1 MEQENILVK
10 EKIGKLILKFS
21 IPCIVSML
29 VNSLYNIVDQIF
41 IGQGVGTLGNGATNV
56 VFPLVMIGLAFSLM
70 FGDGASAYLSLK
82 LGEKKK
88 KEAEDMEQEL
98 LQEIASY
105 WGTRAEGYSEV
116 NEKELAGSQREAWL
130 HVLEEQFPEKK
141 KEEMKI
147 LDIGTGPGFFPMI
160 LSEAGYT
167 VTAVDYTEEMLEKA
181 KENLGKYTKYGLE
194 RVTLQ
199 RMDAQNLEFADET
212 FDVVISRNLTWN
224 LEKPEQAYQE
234 WMRVL
239 KPGGVLLNFDANWY
253 GYLYD
258 EEKKEA
264 YEADR
269 KKVEEQQLDDHY
281 LCTDIDRMEN
291 IARQVPLSAMERPTW
306 DTKVLE
312 SLGVCSIQTDSEIWK
327 RVWSEE
333 ERLNYA
339 STPMFLVRAEKSAE
353 QSFQL
358 GDVTVRRGE
367 KYQGDISFANGD
379 IVLPGTI
386 ICGKLPGKTMLIT
399 GGVHSGEYVGIQACV
414 ELGAELQPEKTVGTI
429 VILKV
434 LNRPA
439 FENRAG
445 SLGLSDGKNLNRV
458 FPGNPNGTEMER
470 LAWAITKEVYPK
482 VDYYIDLHSGDDFEA
497 LTPYVYYAGKA
508 AQEVTE
514 VSRKMA
520 EQVDVPYMVRSMV
533 SSGGAY
539 NYAASKGIASILLER
554 GGMGAWTSEEVNSDK
569 RDVRNILSSLDIYQ
583 IRRDVRNY
591 VPMEVTDVRYQAASE
606 DGLWYPAAKPGDM
619 VAEGALLGTIRDYNG
634 KLRET
639 CRAEYTGVVLY
650 QTGSLQVTEGG
661 PVVAYGRIVR
671 EPEYDD
677 RKEQIVHYW
686 EKRSESFLEQRRSE
700 LANPIAKRWMKE
712 IEKQIPAGRR
722 LKILDVGCGA
732 GFFSILLAKEGHEVF
747 GIDLT
752 PEMIENAIQLAE
764 EENADCCFQVMDA
777 ENPMFA
783 DETFDV
789 VISRNLTWTL
799 PNAEHA
805 YGEWMRVLKTGGV
818 LLNFD
823 ANYGKEDVADTKGL
837 PEAHAHFKVG
847 NEMLEECERIKS
859 QLPISRKNRPAYD
872 VAVLCENTA
881 GEIRIDTSLG
891 KRIYLEKDEFY
902 NPAPMFSIC
911 AVKQ

>member
-1 MEQENILVK
+1 MK
-10 EKIGKLILKFS
+10 
-21 IPCIVSML
+21 
-29 VNSLYNIVDQIF
+29 
-41 IGQGVGTLGNGATNV
+41 
-56 VFPLVMIGLAFSLM
+56 
-70 FGDGASAYLSLK
+70 
-82 LGEKKK
+82 
-88 KEAEDMEQEL
+88 QEL

-291 IARQVPLSAMERPTW
+291 IARQVPLSAMERPAW

-569 RDVRNILSSLDIYQ
+569 RDVRNILSSLGMYQ

-591 VPMEVTDVRYQAASE
+591 VPMEVTDVCYQAASE

-805 YGEWMRVLKTGGV
+805 YGEWMRVLKTDGV

-823 ANYGKEDVADTKGL
+823 ANYGKEDVTDTKGL

>member
-1 MEQENILVK
+1 MENGRAGKVK
-10 EKIGKLILKFS
+10 
-21 IPCIVSML
+21 
-29 VNSLYNIVDQIF
+29 
-41 IGQGVGTLGNGATNV
+41 
-56 VFPLVMIGLAFSLM
+56 
-70 FGDGASAYLSLK
+70 
-82 LGEKKK
+82 KKK

-130 HVLEEQFPEKK
+130 HVLEEQFPE

-291 IARQVPLSAMERPTW
+291 IARQVPLSAMERPAW

-353 QSFQL
+353 QPFQL

-569 RDVRNILSSLDIYQ
+569 RDVRNILSSLDMYQ

-591 VPMEVTDVRYQAASE
+591 VPMEVTDVCYQAASE

-823 ANYGKEDVADTKGL
+823 ANYGKEDVTDTKGL

>member
-1 MEQENILVK
+1 MENGRAGKVK
-10 EKIGKLILKFS
+10 
-21 IPCIVSML
+21 
-29 VNSLYNIVDQIF
+29 
-41 IGQGVGTLGNGATNV
+41 
-56 VFPLVMIGLAFSLM
+56 
-70 FGDGASAYLSLK
+70 
-82 LGEKKK
+82 KKK

-98 LQEIASY
+98 LQEIVSY

-291 IARQVPLSAMERPTW
+291 IARQVPLSAMERPAW

-358 GDVTVRRGE
+358 GDVTVRHGE

-569 RDVRNILSSLDIYQ
+569 RDVRNILSSLDMYQ

-591 VPMEVTDVRYQAASE
+591 VPMEVTDVCYQAASE

-732 GFFSILLAKEGHEVF
+732 GFFSILLAKEDHEVF

>member
-1 MEQENILVK
+1 
-10 EKIGKLILKFS
+10 
-21 IPCIVSML
+21 
-29 VNSLYNIVDQIF
+29 
-41 IGQGVGTLGNGATNV
+41 
-56 VFPLVMIGLAFSLM
+56 
-70 FGDGASAYLSLK
+70 
-82 LGEKKK
+82 
-88 KEAEDMEQEL
+88 MEQEL

-167 VTAVDYTEEMLEKA
+167 VAAVDYTEEMLEKA

-291 IARQVPLSAMERPTW
+291 IARQVPLSAMERPAW

-312 SLGVCSIQTDSEIWK
+312 SLDVCSIQTDSEIWK

-569 RDVRNILSSLDIYQ
+569 RDVRNILSSLDMYQ

-591 VPMEVTDVRYQAASE
+591 VPMEVTDVCYQAASE
-606 DGLWYPAAKPGDM
+606 DGLWYPAAKPGNM

>member
-1 MEQENILVK
+1 MENGRAGKVK
-10 EKIGKLILKFS
+10 
-21 IPCIVSML
+21 
-29 VNSLYNIVDQIF
+29 
-41 IGQGVGTLGNGATNV
+41 
-56 VFPLVMIGLAFSLM
+56 
-70 FGDGASAYLSLK
+70 
-82 LGEKKK
+82 KKK

-130 HVLEEQFPEKK
+130 HVLEEQFPEK
-141 KEEMKI
+141 EEMKI

-167 VTAVDYTEEMLEKA
+167 VAAVDYTEEMLEKA

-291 IARQVPLSAMERPTW
+291 IARQVPLSAMERPAW

-569 RDVRNILSSLDIYQ
+569 RDVRNILSSLDMYQ

-591 VPMEVTDVRYQAASE
+591 VPMEVTDVCYQAASE
-606 DGLWYPAAKPGDM
+606 DGLWYPAAKPGNM

>member
-1 MEQENILVK
+1 
-10 EKIGKLILKFS
+10 
-21 IPCIVSML
+21 
-29 VNSLYNIVDQIF
+29 
-41 IGQGVGTLGNGATNV
+41 
-56 VFPLVMIGLAFSLM
+56 
-70 FGDGASAYLSLK
+70 
-82 LGEKKK
+82 
-88 KEAEDMEQEL
+88 MEQEL

-291 IARQVPLSAMERPTW
+291 IARQVPLSAMERPAW

-353 QSFQL
+353 QPFQL

-569 RDVRNILSSLDIYQ
+569 RDVRNILSSLDMYQ

-591 VPMEVTDVRYQAASE
+591 VPMEVTDVCYQAASE

-823 ANYGKEDVADTKGL
+823 ANYGKEDVTDTKGL

>member
-1 MEQENILVK
+1 MENGRAGKVK
-10 EKIGKLILKFS
+10 
-21 IPCIVSML
+21 
-29 VNSLYNIVDQIF
+29 
-41 IGQGVGTLGNGATNV
+41 
-56 VFPLVMIGLAFSLM
+56 
-70 FGDGASAYLSLK
+70 
-82 LGEKKK
+82 KKK

-291 IARQVPLSAMERPTW
+291 IARQVPLSAMERPAW

-569 RDVRNILSSLDIYQ
+569 RDVRNILSSLGMYQ

-591 VPMEVTDVRYQAASE
+591 VPMEVTDVCYQAASE

-639 CRAEYTGVVLY
+639 CSAEYTGVVLY

-805 YGEWMRVLKTGGV
+805 YGEWMRVLKTDGV

>member
-1 MEQENILVK
+1 MENGRAGKVK
-10 EKIGKLILKFS
+10 
-21 IPCIVSML
+21 
-29 VNSLYNIVDQIF
+29 
-41 IGQGVGTLGNGATNV
+41 
-56 VFPLVMIGLAFSLM
+56 
-70 FGDGASAYLSLK
+70 
-82 LGEKKK
+82 KKK

-130 HVLEEQFPEKK
+130 HVLEEQFPE

-291 IARQVPLSAMERPTW
+291 IARQVPLSAMERPAW

-353 QSFQL
+353 QPFQL

-569 RDVRNILSSLDIYQ
+569 RDVRNILSSLDMYQ

-591 VPMEVTDVRYQAASE
+591 VPMEVTDVCYQAASE
-606 DGLWYPAAKPGDM
+606 DGLWYPAAKPGNM

-661 PVVAYGRIVR
+661 PVVAYGRIVC

-823 ANYGKEDVADTKGL
+823 ANYGKEDVTDTKGL

>member
-1 MEQENILVK
+1 MENGRAGKVK
-10 EKIGKLILKFS
+10 
-21 IPCIVSML
+21 
-29 VNSLYNIVDQIF
+29 
-41 IGQGVGTLGNGATNV
+41 
-56 VFPLVMIGLAFSLM
+56 
-70 FGDGASAYLSLK
+70 
-82 LGEKKK
+82 KKK

-130 HVLEEQFPEKK
+130 HVLEEQFPE

-291 IARQVPLSAMERPTW
+291 IARQVPLSAMERPAW

-353 QSFQL
+353 QPFQL

-591 VPMEVTDVRYQAASE
+591 VPMEVTDVCYQAASE

-732 GFFSILLAKEGHEVF
+732 GFFSILLAKEGHEVL

>member
-1 MEQENILVK
+1 MENDRAGKVK
-10 EKIGKLILKFS
+10 
-21 IPCIVSML
+21 
-29 VNSLYNIVDQIF
+29 
-41 IGQGVGTLGNGATNV
+41 
-56 VFPLVMIGLAFSLM
+56 
-70 FGDGASAYLSLK
+70 
-82 LGEKKK
+82 KKK

-167 VTAVDYTEEMLEKA
+167 VAAVDYTEEMLEKA

-291 IARQVPLSAMERPTW
+291 IARQVPLSAMERPAW

-367 KYQGDISFANGD
+367 KYQ
-379 IVLPGTI
+379 
-386 ICGKLPGKTMLIT
+386 
-399 GGVHSGEYVGIQACV
+399 
-414 ELGAELQPEKTVGTI
+414 
-429 VILKV
+429 
-434 LNRPA
+434 
-439 FENRAG
+439 
-445 SLGLSDGKNLNRV
+445 
-458 FPGNPNGTEMER
+458 
-470 LAWAITKEVYPK
+470 
-482 VDYYIDLHSGDDFEA
+482 
-497 LTPYVYYAGKA
+497 
-508 AQEVTE
+508 
-514 VSRKMA
+514 
-520 EQVDVPYMVRSMV
+520 
-533 SSGGAY
+533 
-539 NYAASKGIASILLER
+539 
-554 GGMGAWTSEEVNSDK
+554 
-569 RDVRNILSSLDIYQ
+569 
-583 IRRDVRNY
+583 
-591 VPMEVTDVRYQAASE
+591 AASE

-619 VAEGALLGTIRDYNG
+619 
-634 KLRET
+634 
-639 CRAEYTGVVLY
+639 
-650 QTGSLQVTEGG
+650 VTEGG

-823 ANYGKEDVADTKGL
+823 ANYGKDDASDTKDL
-837 PEAHAHFKVG
+837 PEQHAHFKVG

>member
-1 MEQENILVK
+1 MENGRAGKVK
-10 EKIGKLILKFS
+10 
-21 IPCIVSML
+21 
-29 VNSLYNIVDQIF
+29 
-41 IGQGVGTLGNGATNV
+41 
-56 VFPLVMIGLAFSLM
+56 
-70 FGDGASAYLSLK
+70 
-82 LGEKKK
+82 KKK

-291 IARQVPLSAMERPTW
+291 IARQVPLSAMERPAW

-353 QSFQL
+353 QPFQL

-367 KYQGDISFANGD
+367 K
-379 IVLPGTI
+379 
-386 ICGKLPGKTMLIT
+386 
-399 GGVHSGEYVGIQACV
+399 
-414 ELGAELQPEKTVGTI
+414 
-429 VILKV
+429 
-434 LNRPA
+434 
-439 FENRAG
+439 
-445 SLGLSDGKNLNRV
+445 
-458 FPGNPNGTEMER
+458 
-470 LAWAITKEVYPK
+470 
-482 VDYYIDLHSGDDFEA
+482 
-497 LTPYVYYAGKA
+497 
-508 AQEVTE
+508 
-514 VSRKMA
+514 
-520 EQVDVPYMVRSMV
+520 
-533 SSGGAY
+533 
-539 NYAASKGIASILLER
+539 
-554 GGMGAWTSEEVNSDK
+554 
-569 RDVRNILSSLDIYQ
+569 
-583 IRRDVRNY
+583 
-591 VPMEVTDVRYQAASE
+591 YQAASE

>member
-1 MEQENILVK
+1 MENGRAGKVK
-10 EKIGKLILKFS
+10 
-21 IPCIVSML
+21 
-29 VNSLYNIVDQIF
+29 
-41 IGQGVGTLGNGATNV
+41 
-56 VFPLVMIGLAFSLM
+56 
-70 FGDGASAYLSLK
+70 
-82 LGEKKK
+82 KKK

-291 IARQVPLSAMERPTW
+291 IARQVPLSAMERPAW

-367 KYQGDISFANGD
+367 KYQG
-379 IVLPGTI
+379 V
-386 ICGKLPGKTMLIT
+386 
-399 GGVHSGEYVGIQACV
+399 
-414 ELGAELQPEKTVGTI
+414 
-429 VILKV
+429 
-434 LNRPA
+434 
-439 FENRAG
+439 
-445 SLGLSDGKNLNRV
+445 
-458 FPGNPNGTEMER
+458 
-470 LAWAITKEVYPK
+470 
-482 VDYYIDLHSGDDFEA
+482 
-497 LTPYVYYAGKA
+497 
-508 AQEVTE
+508 
-514 VSRKMA
+514 
-520 EQVDVPYMVRSMV
+520 
-533 SSGGAY
+533 
-539 NYAASKGIASILLER
+539 
-554 GGMGAWTSEEVNSDK
+554 
-569 RDVRNILSSLDIYQ
+569 
-583 IRRDVRNY
+583 
-591 VPMEVTDVRYQAASE
+591 SE

>member
-1 MEQENILVK
+1 MENGRAGKVK
-10 EKIGKLILKFS
+10 
-21 IPCIVSML
+21 
-29 VNSLYNIVDQIF
+29 
-41 IGQGVGTLGNGATNV
+41 
-56 VFPLVMIGLAFSLM
+56 
-70 FGDGASAYLSLK
+70 
-82 LGEKKK
+82 KKK

-291 IARQVPLSAMERPTW
+291 IARQVPLSAMERPAW

-367 KYQGDISFANGD
+367 KYQGDIFFANGD

-520 EQVDVPYMVRSMV
+520 EQVDVPYMVRSLV

-569 RDVRNILSSLDIYQ
+569 RDVRNILSSLGMYQ

-591 VPMEVTDVRYQAASE
+591 VPMEVTDVCYQAASE

>member
-1 MEQENILVK
+1 MENSCAG
-10 EKIGKLILKFS
+10 KIK
-21 IPCIVSML
+21 
-29 VNSLYNIVDQIF
+29 
-41 IGQGVGTLGNGATNV
+41 
-56 VFPLVMIGLAFSLM
+56 
-70 FGDGASAYLSLK
+70 
-82 LGEKKK
+82 KKK

-291 IARQVPLSAMERPTW
+291 IARQVPLSAMERPAW

-312 SLGVCSIQTDSEIWK
+312 SLGGCSIQTDSEIWK

-539 NYAASKGIASILLER
+539 NYAASKGSASILLER

-569 RDVRNILSSLDIYQ
+569 RDVRNILSSLDMYQ

-591 VPMEVTDVRYQAASE
+591 VPMEVTDVCYQAASE
-606 DGLWYPAAKPGDM
+606 DGLWYPAAKPGNM

>member
-1 MEQENILVK
+1 
-10 EKIGKLILKFS
+10 
-21 IPCIVSML
+21 
-29 VNSLYNIVDQIF
+29 
-41 IGQGVGTLGNGATNV
+41 
-56 VFPLVMIGLAFSLM
+56 
-70 FGDGASAYLSLK
+70 
-82 LGEKKK
+82 
-88 KEAEDMEQEL
+88 MEQEL

-291 IARQVPLSAMERPTW
+291 IARQVPLSAMERPAW

-358 GDVTVRRGE
+358 GDVTVRCCE

-569 RDVRNILSSLDIYQ
+569 RDVRNILSSLGMYQ

-591 VPMEVTDVRYQAASE
+591 VPMEVTDVCYQAASE

>member
-1 MEQENILVK
+1 MENGRAGKVK
-10 EKIGKLILKFS
+10 
-21 IPCIVSML
+21 
-29 VNSLYNIVDQIF
+29 
-41 IGQGVGTLGNGATNV
+41 
-56 VFPLVMIGLAFSLM
+56 
-70 FGDGASAYLSLK
+70 
-82 LGEKKK
+82 KKK

-291 IARQVPLSAMERPTW
+291 IARQVPLSAMERPAW

-367 KYQGDISFANGD
+367 KYQGDIFFANGD

-569 RDVRNILSSLDIYQ
+569 RDVRNILSSLDMYQ

-591 VPMEVTDVRYQAASE
+591 VPMEVTDVCYQAASE
-606 DGLWYPAAKPGDM
+606 DGLWYPAAKPGNM

-732 GFFSILLAKEGHEVF
+732 GFFSILLAKEDHEVF

>member
-1 MEQENILVK
+1 MENDRAGKVK
-10 EKIGKLILKFS
+10 
-21 IPCIVSML
+21 
-29 VNSLYNIVDQIF
+29 
-41 IGQGVGTLGNGATNV
+41 
-56 VFPLVMIGLAFSLM
+56 
-70 FGDGASAYLSLK
+70 
-82 LGEKKK
+82 KKK

-167 VTAVDYTEEMLEKA
+167 VAAVDYTEEMLEKA

-239 KPGGVLLNFDANWY
+239 KPGGVLLNFDADWY

-291 IARQVPLSAMERPTW
+291 IARQVPLSAMERPAW

-591 VPMEVTDVRYQAASE
+591 VPMEVTDVCYQAASE

>member
-1 MEQENILVK
+1 MENGRAGKVK
-10 EKIGKLILKFS
+10 
-21 IPCIVSML
+21 
-29 VNSLYNIVDQIF
+29 
-41 IGQGVGTLGNGATNV
+41 
-56 VFPLVMIGLAFSLM
+56 
-70 FGDGASAYLSLK
+70 
-82 LGEKKK
+82 KKK

-130 HVLEEQFPEKK
+130 HVLEEQFPE

-291 IARQVPLSAMERPTW
+291 IARQVPLSAMERPAW

-353 QSFQL
+353 QPFQL

-569 RDVRNILSSLDIYQ
+569 RDVRNILSSLDMYQ

-591 VPMEVTDVRYQAASE
+591 VPMEVTDVCYQAASE

-837 PEAHAHFKVG
+837 PETHAHFKVG

>member
-1 MEQENILVK
+1 
-10 EKIGKLILKFS
+10 
-21 IPCIVSML
+21 
-29 VNSLYNIVDQIF
+29 
-41 IGQGVGTLGNGATNV
+41 
-56 VFPLVMIGLAFSLM
+56 
-70 FGDGASAYLSLK
+70 
-82 LGEKKK
+82 
-88 KEAEDMEQEL
+88 MEQEL

-291 IARQVPLSAMERPTW
+291 IARQVPLSAMERPAW

-312 SLGVCSIQTDSEIWK
+312 SLDVCSIQTDSEIWK

-569 RDVRNILSSLDIYQ
+569 RDVRNILSSLDMYQ

-591 VPMEVTDVRYQAASE
+591 VPMEVTDVCYQAASE
-606 DGLWYPAAKPGDM
+606 DGLWYPAAKPGNM

>member
-1 MEQENILVK
+1 MENGRAGKVK
-10 EKIGKLILKFS
+10 
-21 IPCIVSML
+21 
-29 VNSLYNIVDQIF
+29 
-41 IGQGVGTLGNGATNV
+41 
-56 VFPLVMIGLAFSLM
+56 
-70 FGDGASAYLSLK
+70 
-82 LGEKKK
+82 KKK

-147 LDIGTGPGFFPMI
+147 LDLGTGPGFFPMI

-291 IARQVPLSAMERPTW
+291 IARQVPLSAMERPAW

-591 VPMEVTDVRYQAASE
+591 VPMEVTDVCYQAASE

-732 GFFSILLAKEGHEVF
+732 GFFSILLAKEDHEVF

>member
-1 MEQENILVK
+1 MK
-10 EKIGKLILKFS
+10 
-21 IPCIVSML
+21 
-29 VNSLYNIVDQIF
+29 
-41 IGQGVGTLGNGATNV
+41 
-56 VFPLVMIGLAFSLM
+56 
-70 FGDGASAYLSLK
+70 
-82 LGEKKK
+82 
-88 KEAEDMEQEL
+88 QEL

-291 IARQVPLSAMERPTW
+291 IARQVPLSAMERPAW

-470 LAWAITKEVYPK
+470 LAWDITKEVYPK

-569 RDVRNILSSLDIYQ
+569 RDVRNILSSLGMYQ

-591 VPMEVTDVRYQAASE
+591 VPMEVTDVCYQAASE

-805 YGEWMRVLKTGGV
+805 YGEWMRVLKTDGV

>member
-1 MEQENILVK
+1 MENGRAGKVK
-10 EKIGKLILKFS
+10 
-21 IPCIVSML
+21 
-29 VNSLYNIVDQIF
+29 
-41 IGQGVGTLGNGATNV
+41 
-56 VFPLVMIGLAFSLM
+56 
-70 FGDGASAYLSLK
+70 
-82 LGEKKK
+82 KKK

-291 IARQVPLSAMERPTW
+291 IARQVPLSAMERPAW

-569 RDVRNILSSLDIYQ
+569 RDVRNILSSLGMYQ

-591 VPMEVTDVRYQAASE
+591 VPMEVTDVCYQAASE

-661 PVVAYGRIVR
+661 PVVADGRLVR

>member
-1 MEQENILVK
+1 MENDRAG
-10 EKIGKLILKFS
+10 KIK
-21 IPCIVSML
+21 
-29 VNSLYNIVDQIF
+29 
-41 IGQGVGTLGNGATNV
+41 
-56 VFPLVMIGLAFSLM
+56 
-70 FGDGASAYLSLK
+70 
-82 LGEKKK
+82 KKK

-167 VTAVDYTEEMLEKA
+167 VAAVDYTEEMLEKA

-291 IARQVPLSAMERPTW
+291 IARQVPLSTMERPAW

-353 QSFQL
+353 QPFQL

-367 KYQGDISFANGD
+367 K
-379 IVLPGTI
+379 
-386 ICGKLPGKTMLIT
+386 
-399 GGVHSGEYVGIQACV
+399 
-414 ELGAELQPEKTVGTI
+414 
-429 VILKV
+429 
-434 LNRPA
+434 
-439 FENRAG
+439 
-445 SLGLSDGKNLNRV
+445 
-458 FPGNPNGTEMER
+458 
-470 LAWAITKEVYPK
+470 
-482 VDYYIDLHSGDDFEA
+482 
-497 LTPYVYYAGKA
+497 
-508 AQEVTE
+508 
-514 VSRKMA
+514 
-520 EQVDVPYMVRSMV
+520 
-533 SSGGAY
+533 
-539 NYAASKGIASILLER
+539 
-554 GGMGAWTSEEVNSDK
+554 
-569 RDVRNILSSLDIYQ
+569 
-583 IRRDVRNY
+583 
-591 VPMEVTDVRYQAASE
+591 YQAASE

-619 VAEGALLGTIRDYNG
+619 
-634 KLRET
+634 
-639 CRAEYTGVVLY
+639 
-650 QTGSLQVTEGG
+650 VTEGG

>member
-1 MEQENILVK
+1 MENGRAGKVK
-10 EKIGKLILKFS
+10 
-21 IPCIVSML
+21 
-29 VNSLYNIVDQIF
+29 
-41 IGQGVGTLGNGATNV
+41 
-56 VFPLVMIGLAFSLM
+56 
-70 FGDGASAYLSLK
+70 
-82 LGEKKK
+82 KKK

-130 HVLEEQFPEKK
+130 HVLEEQFPE

-291 IARQVPLSAMERPTW
+291 IARQVPLSAMERPAW

-353 QSFQL
+353 QPFQL

-569 RDVRNILSSLDIYQ
+569 RDVRNILSSLGMYQ

-591 VPMEVTDVRYQAASE
+591 VPMEVTDVCYQAASE

-661 PVVAYGRIVR
+661 PVVVYGRIVR

-752 PEMIENAIQLAE
+752 LEMIENAIQLAE

-805 YGEWMRVLKTGGV
+805 YGEWMRVLKTDGV

>member
-1 MEQENILVK
+1 
-10 EKIGKLILKFS
+10 
-21 IPCIVSML
+21 
-29 VNSLYNIVDQIF
+29 
-41 IGQGVGTLGNGATNV
+41 
-56 VFPLVMIGLAFSLM
+56 
-70 FGDGASAYLSLK
+70 
-82 LGEKKK
+82 
-88 KEAEDMEQEL
+88 MEQEL

-167 VTAVDYTEEMLEKA
+167 VAAVDYTEEMLEKA

-212 FDVVISRNLTWN
+212 FDVVTSRNLTWN

-291 IARQVPLSAMERPTW
+291 IARQVPLSAMERPAW

-569 RDVRNILSSLDIYQ
+569 RDVRNILSSLDMYQ

-591 VPMEVTDVRYQAASE
+591 VPMEVTDVCYQAASE
-606 DGLWYPAAKPGDM
+606 DGLWYPAAKPGNM

>member
-1 MEQENILVK
+1 MENGRAGKVK
-10 EKIGKLILKFS
+10 
-21 IPCIVSML
+21 
-29 VNSLYNIVDQIF
+29 
-41 IGQGVGTLGNGATNV
+41 
-56 VFPLVMIGLAFSLM
+56 
-70 FGDGASAYLSLK
+70 
-82 LGEKKK
+82 KKK

-264 YEADR
+264 YKADR

-367 KYQGDISFANGD
+367 KYQ
-379 IVLPGTI
+379 
-386 ICGKLPGKTMLIT
+386 
-399 GGVHSGEYVGIQACV
+399 
-414 ELGAELQPEKTVGTI
+414 
-429 VILKV
+429 
-434 LNRPA
+434 
-439 FENRAG
+439 
-445 SLGLSDGKNLNRV
+445 
-458 FPGNPNGTEMER
+458 
-470 LAWAITKEVYPK
+470 
-482 VDYYIDLHSGDDFEA
+482 
-497 LTPYVYYAGKA
+497 
-508 AQEVTE
+508 
-514 VSRKMA
+514 
-520 EQVDVPYMVRSMV
+520 
-533 SSGGAY
+533 
-539 NYAASKGIASILLER
+539 
-554 GGMGAWTSEEVNSDK
+554 
-569 RDVRNILSSLDIYQ
+569 
-583 IRRDVRNY
+583 
-591 VPMEVTDVRYQAASE
+591 AASE

-619 VAEGALLGTIRDYNG
+619 
-634 KLRET
+634 
-639 CRAEYTGVVLY
+639 
-650 QTGSLQVTEGG
+650 VTEGG

-823 ANYGKEDVADTKGL
+823 ANYGKDDASDTKDL
-837 PEAHAHFKVG
+837 PEQHAHFKVG
-847 NEMLEECERIKS
+847 NEMLEECERIKA

-872 VAVLCENTA
+872 VAVLCENTE

>member
-1 MEQENILVK
+1 MENDRAGKVK
-10 EKIGKLILKFS
+10 
-21 IPCIVSML
+21 
-29 VNSLYNIVDQIF
+29 
-41 IGQGVGTLGNGATNV
+41 
-56 VFPLVMIGLAFSLM
+56 
-70 FGDGASAYLSLK
+70 
-82 LGEKKK
+82 KKK

-167 VTAVDYTEEMLEKA
+167 VAAVDYTEEMLEKA

-291 IARQVPLSAMERPTW
+291 IARQVPLSAMERPAW
-306 DTKVLE
+306 DTKLLE

-569 RDVRNILSSLDIYQ
+569 RDVRNILSSLDMYQ

-591 VPMEVTDVRYQAASE
+591 VPMEVTDVCYQAASE

>member
-1 MEQENILVK
+1 MENGRAGKVK
-10 EKIGKLILKFS
+10 
-21 IPCIVSML
+21 
-29 VNSLYNIVDQIF
+29 
-41 IGQGVGTLGNGATNV
+41 
-56 VFPLVMIGLAFSLM
+56 
-70 FGDGASAYLSLK
+70 
-82 LGEKKK
+82 KKK

-98 LQEIASY
+98 LQEIVSY

-224 LEKPEQAYQE
+224 LEKPEQTYQE

-291 IARQVPLSAMERPTW
+291 IARQVPLSAMERPAW

-569 RDVRNILSSLDIYQ
+569 RDVRNILSSLDMYQ

-591 VPMEVTDVRYQAASE
+591 VPMEVTDVCYQAASE
-606 DGLWYPAAKPGDM
+606 DGLWYPAAKPGNM

>member
-1 MEQENILVK
+1 MENGRAGKVK
-10 EKIGKLILKFS
+10 
-21 IPCIVSML
+21 
-29 VNSLYNIVDQIF
+29 
-41 IGQGVGTLGNGATNV
+41 
-56 VFPLVMIGLAFSLM
+56 
-70 FGDGASAYLSLK
+70 
-82 LGEKKK
+82 KKK

-130 HVLEEQFPEKK
+130 HVLEEQFPE

-291 IARQVPLSAMERPTW
+291 IARQVPLSAMERPAW

-353 QSFQL
+353 QPFQL

-520 EQVDVPYMVRSMV
+520 EQVDVPYMVRSLV

-539 NYAASKGIASILLER
+539 NYAASRGIASILLER

-569 RDVRNILSSLDIYQ
+569 RDVRNILSSLDMYQ

-591 VPMEVTDVRYQAASE
+591 VPMEVTDVCYQAASE

>member
-1 MEQENILVK
+1 MENDRAG
-10 EKIGKLILKFS
+10 KIK
-21 IPCIVSML
+21 
-29 VNSLYNIVDQIF
+29 
-41 IGQGVGTLGNGATNV
+41 
-56 VFPLVMIGLAFSLM
+56 
-70 FGDGASAYLSLK
+70 
-82 LGEKKK
+82 KKK

-239 KPGGVLLNFDANWY
+239 KPGGVLLNFDADWY

-291 IARQVPLSAMERPTW
+291 IARQVPLSAMERPAW

-312 SLGVCSIQTDSEIWK
+312 SLGICSIQTDSEIWK

-554 GGMGAWTSEEVNSDK
+554 GGMGAWTFEEVNSDK
-569 RDVRNILSSLDIYQ
+569 RDVRNILSSLGMYQ

-591 VPMEVTDVRYQAASE
+591 VPMEVTDVCYQAASE

>member
-1 MEQENILVK
+1 MENGRAGKVK
-10 EKIGKLILKFS
+10 
-21 IPCIVSML
+21 
-29 VNSLYNIVDQIF
+29 
-41 IGQGVGTLGNGATNV
+41 
-56 VFPLVMIGLAFSLM
+56 
-70 FGDGASAYLSLK
+70 
-82 LGEKKK
+82 KKK

-291 IARQVPLSAMERPTW
+291 IARQVPLSAMERPAW

-569 RDVRNILSSLDIYQ
+569 RDVRNILSSLDMYQ

-591 VPMEVTDVRYQAASE
+591 VPMEVTDVCYQAASE

-650 QTGSLQVTEGG
+650 QTCSLQVTEGG

-752 PEMIENAIQLAE
+752 PEMVENAIQLAE

>member
-1 MEQENILVK
+1 MENGRAGKVK
-10 EKIGKLILKFS
+10 
-21 IPCIVSML
+21 
-29 VNSLYNIVDQIF
+29 
-41 IGQGVGTLGNGATNV
+41 
-56 VFPLVMIGLAFSLM
+56 
-70 FGDGASAYLSLK
+70 
-82 LGEKKK
+82 KKK

-312 SLGVCSIQTDSEIWK
+312 SFGVCSIQTDSEIWK

-569 RDVRNILSSLDIYQ
+569 RDVRNILSSLDMYQ

-591 VPMEVTDVRYQAASE
+591 VPMEVTDVCYQAASE

-619 VAEGALLGTIRDYNG
+619 VAEGALLGTVRDYNG

-661 PVVAYGRIVR
+661 SVVAYGRIVR

>member
-1 MEQENILVK
+1 MENGRAGKVK
-10 EKIGKLILKFS
+10 
-21 IPCIVSML
+21 
-29 VNSLYNIVDQIF
+29 
-41 IGQGVGTLGNGATNV
+41 
-56 VFPLVMIGLAFSLM
+56 
-70 FGDGASAYLSLK
+70 
-82 LGEKKK
+82 KKK

-569 RDVRNILSSLDIYQ
+569 RDVRNILSSLDMYQ

-591 VPMEVTDVRYQAASE
+591 VPMEVTDVCYQAASE

-650 QTGSLQVTEGG
+650 QTGSLQITEGG

>member
-1 MEQENILVK
+1 MENGRAGKVK
-10 EKIGKLILKFS
+10 
-21 IPCIVSML
+21 
-29 VNSLYNIVDQIF
+29 
-41 IGQGVGTLGNGATNV
+41 
-56 VFPLVMIGLAFSLM
+56 
-70 FGDGASAYLSLK
+70 
-82 LGEKKK
+82 KKK

-167 VTAVDYTEEMLEKA
+167 VAAVDYTEEMLEKA

-291 IARQVPLSAMERPTW
+291 IARQVPLSAMERPAW

-353 QSFQL
+353 QPFQL

-482 VDYYIDLHSGDDFEA
+482 ADYYIDLHSGDDFEA

-514 VSRKMA
+514 ISRKMA

-569 RDVRNILSSLDIYQ
+569 RDVRNILSSLDMYQ

-591 VPMEVTDVRYQAASE
+591 VPMEVTDVCYQAASE
-606 DGLWYPAAKPGDM
+606 DGLWYPAAKPGNM

>member
-1 MEQENILVK
+1 
-10 EKIGKLILKFS
+10 
-21 IPCIVSML
+21 
-29 VNSLYNIVDQIF
+29 
-41 IGQGVGTLGNGATNV
+41 
-56 VFPLVMIGLAFSLM
+56 
-70 FGDGASAYLSLK
+70 
-82 LGEKKK
+82 
-88 KEAEDMEQEL
+88 MEQEL

-253 GYLYD
+253 GYLDD

-291 IARQVPLSAMERPTW
+291 IARQVPLSAMERPAW

-367 KYQGDISFANGD
+367 KYQ
-379 IVLPGTI
+379 
-386 ICGKLPGKTMLIT
+386 
-399 GGVHSGEYVGIQACV
+399 
-414 ELGAELQPEKTVGTI
+414 
-429 VILKV
+429 
-434 LNRPA
+434 
-439 FENRAG
+439 
-445 SLGLSDGKNLNRV
+445 
-458 FPGNPNGTEMER
+458 
-470 LAWAITKEVYPK
+470 
-482 VDYYIDLHSGDDFEA
+482 
-497 LTPYVYYAGKA
+497 
-508 AQEVTE
+508 
-514 VSRKMA
+514 
-520 EQVDVPYMVRSMV
+520 
-533 SSGGAY
+533 
-539 NYAASKGIASILLER
+539 
-554 GGMGAWTSEEVNSDK
+554 
-569 RDVRNILSSLDIYQ
+569 
-583 IRRDVRNY
+583 
-591 VPMEVTDVRYQAASE
+591 AASE

-619 VAEGALLGTIRDYNG
+619 
-634 KLRET
+634 
-639 CRAEYTGVVLY
+639 
-650 QTGSLQVTEGG
+650 VTEGG

>member
-1 MEQENILVK
+1 
-10 EKIGKLILKFS
+10 
-21 IPCIVSML
+21 
-29 VNSLYNIVDQIF
+29 
-41 IGQGVGTLGNGATNV
+41 
-56 VFPLVMIGLAFSLM
+56 
-70 FGDGASAYLSLK
+70 
-82 LGEKKK
+82 
-88 KEAEDMEQEL
+88 MEQEL

-291 IARQVPLSAMERPTW
+291 IARQVPLSAMERPAW

-339 STPMFLVRAEKSAE
+339 STPMFLVCAEKSAE

-569 RDVRNILSSLDIYQ
+569 RDVRNILSSLDMYQ

-591 VPMEVTDVRYQAASE
+591 VPMEVTDVCYQAASE

-805 YGEWMRVLKTGGV
+805 YGEWMRVLKTDGV

>member
-1 MEQENILVK
+1 MENGRAGKVK
-10 EKIGKLILKFS
+10 
-21 IPCIVSML
+21 
-29 VNSLYNIVDQIF
+29 
-41 IGQGVGTLGNGATNV
+41 
-56 VFPLVMIGLAFSLM
+56 
-70 FGDGASAYLSLK
+70 
-82 LGEKKK
+82 KKK

-291 IARQVPLSAMERPTW
+291 IARQVPLSAMERPAW

-333 ERLNYA
+333 EGLNYA

-569 RDVRNILSSLDIYQ
+569 RDVRNILSSLDMYQ

-591 VPMEVTDVRYQAASE
+591 VPMEVTDVCYQAASE
-606 DGLWYPAAKPGDM
+606 DGLWYPAVKPGDM

-671 EPEYDD
+671 EPEYND

>member
-1 MEQENILVK
+1 MENGRAGKVK
-10 EKIGKLILKFS
+10 
-21 IPCIVSML
+21 
-29 VNSLYNIVDQIF
+29 
-41 IGQGVGTLGNGATNV
+41 
-56 VFPLVMIGLAFSLM
+56 
-70 FGDGASAYLSLK
+70 
-82 LGEKKK
+82 KKK

-130 HVLEEQFPEKK
+130 HVLEEQFPE

-291 IARQVPLSAMERPTW
+291 IARQVPLSAMERPAW

-353 QSFQL
+353 QPFQL

-569 RDVRNILSSLDIYQ
+569 RDVRNILSSLDMYQ

-591 VPMEVTDVRYQAASE
+591 VPMEVTDVCYQAASE

-837 PEAHAHFKVG
+837 PEVHAHFKVG

>member
-1 MEQENILVK
+1 MENGRAGKVK
-10 EKIGKLILKFS
+10 
-21 IPCIVSML
+21 
-29 VNSLYNIVDQIF
+29 
-41 IGQGVGTLGNGATNV
+41 
-56 VFPLVMIGLAFSLM
+56 
-70 FGDGASAYLSLK
+70 
-82 LGEKKK
+82 KKK

-167 VTAVDYTEEMLEKA
+167 VAAVDYTEEMLEKA

-291 IARQVPLSAMERPTW
+291 IARQVPLSAMERPAW

-554 GGMGAWTSEEVNSDK
+554 GGMGAWTFEEVNSDK
-569 RDVRNILSSLDIYQ
+569 RDVRNILSSLGIYQ

-591 VPMEVTDVRYQAASE
+591 VPMEVTDVCYQAASE

-619 VAEGALLGTIRDYNG
+619 VAESALLGTIRDYNG

-805 YGEWMRVLKTGGV
+805 YGEWMRVLKTDGV

-837 PEAHAHFKVG
+837 PEEHAHFKVG

-891 KRIYLEKDEFY
+891 KRIDLEKDEFY

>member
-1 MEQENILVK
+1 MENGRAGKVK
-10 EKIGKLILKFS
+10 
-21 IPCIVSML
+21 
-29 VNSLYNIVDQIF
+29 
-41 IGQGVGTLGNGATNV
+41 
-56 VFPLVMIGLAFSLM
+56 
-70 FGDGASAYLSLK
+70 
-82 LGEKKK
+82 KKK

-130 HVLEEQFPEKK
+130 HVLEEQFPE

-291 IARQVPLSAMERPTW
+291 IARQVPLSAMERPAW

-353 QSFQL
+353 QPFQL

-569 RDVRNILSSLDIYQ
+569 RDVRNILSSLDMYQ

-591 VPMEVTDVRYQAASE
+591 VPMEVTDVCYQAASE

-712 IEKQIPAGRR
+712 IEEQIPAGRR